1 MLDHLLAFA
10 LYFGSASALFV
21 LFTALYIRF
30 TPYAELQLIR
40 AGNTAASIALL
51 GALLGFALPLASAIA
66 HSLSLADMLIW
77 GGIAMLVQLAVY
89 LAVSRLLP
97 DLAEGISTGCC
108 AHATF
113 LGGSALCAGLLNAAC
128 LVY

>member
-1 MLDHLLAFA
+1 MLDNLLAFA
-10 LYFGSASALFV
+10 LYFTSASALFV
-21 LFTALYIRF
+21 LFVALYIRI

-40 AGNTAASIALL
+40 AGNSAASIALL

-66 HSLSLADMLIW
+66 HSVSLRDMLIW
-77 GGIAMLVQLAVY
+77 GLIAMLVQISVY
-89 LAVSRLLP
+89 LSVSRLLP
-97 DLAEGISTGCC
+97 ELATGIVNGCC

-113 LGGSALCAGLLNAAC
+113 LGGCALCAGVLNAAC